1 MTKTGNRSLSLTLQA
16 TGTMLVMPLKNR
28 FPLAIMLSAL
38 LFAGQAV
45 GHGDNEAPL
54 HVAPDGT
61 DSGDCLDATQ
71 PCATIA
77 YALGRTGKGGSIRVA
92 EGTYRITNA
101 EDIFHLVS
109 GAVEITGGH
118 RPGGSSDR
126 GMSVLAGVPYEHR
139 AALEARGFRVIADQ
153 KVVDETVAASADK
166 LISLHDRLKSSIQ
179 ATPCTSG
186 SAAGLPCDS
195 VDLLSHVGLQ
205 DVSGQPPAGND
216 IWGFVDLNTGR
227 EYAIVGFSLG
237 TAVFD
242 VSDATNPR
250 EVGFIDGQ
258 SAVWRDIKVYQ
269 YFDATAGRFNA
280 YAYVTTDG
288 STDGLFVIDLTG
300 LPHSIRR
307 VSYASDI
314 MSAHNVYA
322 TNTDYSTGLSVTG
335 EIPTLIVA
343 GSNLGSGASRGRF
356 RNYSLA
362 DPTAPSFISGGT
374 GTGYMHDA
382 ASIIITDSR
391 KDTQCVN
398 AGEYCE
404 VLLDFNENQIELWDI
419 TIPTSPVLL
428 NTGGTSYSNV
438 RYVHSGWWSEDRM
451 TVFVHDE
458 LDERDRGLQTTL
470 RAFSVADLRNPVLQ
484 GTWSGP
490 TPAIDHNGFV
500 RGNRYYMSNYTR
512 GLTVLDITDPA
523 APQAVGHLD
532 TYPGSDSTMFNG
544 AWGAY
549 PYFHSGNVAISD
561 IDSGFYMAADR
572 TRDTVAGAL
581 MFSEASFAA
590 DEGQQALVVVERA
603 GGNSGAVDVG
613 WEALHAS
620 SSEDDYSSAT
630 GRLSWPAGD
639 STSRTITVD
648 VTNDGIGEPAERLIV
663 RLVDPRGGATLGDRS
678 TASVYFSD
686 PGAASSV
693 EFSTPS
699 VTVTERG
706 FATVVGVLRRTGSA
720 VGPVSVDLSVAGTA
734 SAGED
739 YTGSIPARL
748 TWADGDGD
756 PKLYE
761 ITLIDDLLA
770 EGDESLDVSLSNPV
784 GAVLGA
790 NTSFR
795 ATILDGAGANSAPN
809 ALAGAGQTRPAGSLV
824 TLDGSQSSD
833 PDGDALTYQWS
844 QTMGPNVDIAGSSMA
859 TASFST
865 PSVSSDTMLRF
876 QLTVTDAGGLSDTDA
891 TVVTVT
897 TSADTSPGGG
907 GGFGLGTLIALL
919 AALRLR
925 RIRRT
930 GRS

>member
-1 MTKTGNRSLSLTLQA
+1 MRR
-16 TGTMLVMPLKNR
+16 MR
-28 FPLAIMLSAL
+28 FRNPISLAIMLSAL
-38 LFAGQAV
+38 LFAGQAI

-54 HVAPDGT
+54 HVAPEGI
-61 DSGDCLDATQ
+61 DSGDCLDASQ
-71 PCATIA
+71 PCATIG
-77 YALGRTGKGGSIRVA
+77 YALSRTGKGGSIRVA
-92 EGTYRITNA
+92 EGTYRISNA

-109 GAVEITGGH
+109 GAVEISGGH
-118 RPGGSSDR
+118 RAGSSSDR
-126 GMSVLAGVPYEHR
+126 GMSVLAGVPYEYR
-139 AALEARGFRVIADQ
+139 ATLEENGFRVIADQ
-153 KVVDETVAASADK
+153 KAVDAAIAASADK
-166 LISLHDRLKSSIQ
+166 LIELHDSLKSSIQ
-179 ATPCTSG
+179 ATPCTNG
-186 SAAGLPCDS
+186 TAAGLPCAN

-205 DVSGQPPAGND
+205 DVSGNPPAGND

-242 VSDATNPR
+242 VTDATNPR

-269 YFDATAGRFNA
+269 YFDAAAGRFNA

-307 VSYASDI
+307 VNYASDI
-314 MSAHNVYA
+314 ISAHNVYA

-335 EIPTLIVA
+335 ETPTLIVA
-343 GSNLGSGASRGRF
+343 GSNLGSGAQRGRF

-362 DPTAPSFISGGT
+362 DPTAPEFIAGGT

-398 AGEYCE
+398 AGDYCE

-438 RYVHSGWWSEDRM
+438 RYVHSGWWSEDRL

-470 RAFSVADLRNPVLQ
+470 RAFSVADLRNPVQQ
-484 GTWSGP
+484 GTWTGP

-512 GLTVLDITDPA
+512 GLTVLDITDPS
-523 APQAVGHLD
+523 APQAVGRLD

-549 PYFHSGNVAISD
+549 PFFYSGNVAISD

-572 TRDTVAGAL
+572 TRNTVEGAL
-581 MFSEASFAA
+581 AFSAPSFAA
-590 DEGQQALVVVERA
+590 DEGQQALVVIERT
-603 GGNSGAVDVG
+603 GGSNGAVDVG
-613 WEALHAS
+613 WETLHAS
-620 SSEDDYSSAT
+620 TDDSDYSSAT
-630 GRLSWPAGD
+630 GRLSWAAGD
-639 STSRTITVD
+639 STSRTIAID
-648 VTNDGIGEPAERLIV
+648 VTNDGVGEPAERLIV
-663 RLVDPRGGATLGDRS
+663 RLVDPQGGATLGDRN

-686 PGAASSV
+686 PGAISSI
-693 EFSTPS
+693 EFRTTS
-699 VTVTERG
+699 VSVTERG
-706 FATVVGVLRRTGSA
+706 FATVVGVLKRTGSA
-720 VGPVSVDLSVAGTA
+720 VGAVSVDLNVSGTA
-734 SAGED
+734 SAFDD
-739 YTGSIPARL
+739 YTGSIPARMA
-748 TWADGDGD
+748 WADGDGD

-761 ITLIDDLLA
+761 ITLIDDLVA
-770 EGDESLDVSLSNPV
+770 EGDETLEVSLSNPV

-790 NTSFR
+790 NASFS

-809 ALAGAGQTRPAGSLV
+809 ALTGASQTRPTGSLV
-824 TLDGSQSSD
+824 TLDGNQSSD
-833 PDGDALTYQWS
+833 PDGDALTYQWA
-844 QTMGPNVDIAGSSMA
+844 QTIGPSVTLNDADTA
-859 TASFST
+859 TATFSA
-865 PSVSSDTMLRF
+865 PQVSSDTMLRF
-876 QLTVTDAGGLSDTDA
+876 QLTVTDAGGLSDTAA
-891 TVVTVT
+891 TVVTITTGAST
-897 TSADTSPGGG
+897 TSGGG
-907 GGFGLGTLIALL
+907 GGKFGILSLLMLVALL
-919 AALRLR
+919 GQR
-925 RIRRT
+925 RVRRT
-930 GRS
+930 DRT